1 MNHGNRLFSGLP
13 AESTVA
19 RAIQNALP
27 AMSEAQRRFAALV
40 QAEPLRVARLSINDA
55 VSGADVSVAT
65 ANRFATALG
74 YAGYPEFR
82 ADLIRAFE
90 DFFVPVER
98 LKRRQAEKRS
108 AMDIAQAAF
117 AEDLESIG
125 ATASSLDSASLEA
138 AVQQI
143 IAARRV
149 FVAGFD
155 LSAHLGG
162 MLAIGLVM
170 TGCDA
175 QTVPSGG
182 GAVGAV
188 RTLTRMGPQ
197 DLVITIAFPHYYRDT
212 IDMAGFAKGADIPV
226 LAITDSPRSP
236 LVPLAQVALYVTAK
250 QELNAPSPS
259 SAAILSLIEALV
271 ATVASQRPEA
281 AEASERF
288 ASSAYPWMTNR

>member
-170 TGCDA
+170 TGW
-175 QTVPSGG
+175 G
-182 GAVGAV
+182 GAVM
-188 RTLTRMGPQ
+188 RRP
-197 DLVITIAFPHYYRDT
+197 
-212 IDMAGFAKGADIPV
+212 
-226 LAITDSPRSP
+226 SPR
-236 LVPLAQVALYVTAK
+236 AVA
-250 QELNAPSPS
+250 
-259 SAAILSLIEALV
+259 
-271 ATVASQRPEA
+271 R
-281 AEASERF
+281 
-288 ASSAYPWMTNR
+288 